1 MTINN
6 NSYITIGDDSNPTL
20 LLIHGLA
27 SNKHT
32 WNVII
37 PFLQKYYY
45 IVSIDLP
52 GHGQNSESFTD
63 FSYGNVVDYI
73 ANLQT
78 HLNLNFDYIAG
89 HSYGASV
96 ATSVSFD
103 SRFNIKKIS
112 LLDGG
117 MIPMQSIPEMNQEN
131 YKTRLSPPV
140 FTNRKFESI
149 SDFIDKN
156 LSLKSNPHIQDIK
169 YAILSNFDHTQKP
182 KLVPFLNRT
191 NHLNI
196 VDYLWNYNPE
206 IILSQIDI
214 PVLGLMAC
222 KFDSIVDSISYR
234 CEYTDYLQ
242 SINSRININWILN
255 TPHDLQLYAPKLV
268 SRKLV
273 EHFS

>member
-1 MTINN
+1 MTIND
-6 NSYITIGDDSNPTL
+6 NSYITIGDVSNPPL

-27 SNKHT
+27 SNKYT
-32 WNVII
+32 WKVILH
-37 PFLQKYYY
+37 FLKKHYY

-63 FSYGNVVDYI
+63 FSYINIVDYI
-73 ANLQT
+73 ANLQI
-78 HLNLNFDYIAG
+78 HLSINFDYIAG
-89 HSYGASV
+89 HSYGASI

-103 SRFNIKKIS
+103 SRFNIKKIA

-117 MIPMQSIPEMNQEN
+117 MIPMKLIPEMNQDN
-131 YKTRLSPPV
+131 YKTRLSPPD

-156 LSLKSNPHIQDIK
+156 LSLKSNTYSEDIK

-196 VDYLWNYNPE
+196 VDYLWDYNPE

-222 KFDSIVDSISYR
+222 KFDSIVDSNSYR

-242 SINSRININWILN
+242 SINSRISINWILN

-273 EHFS
+273 DHFS

>member
-37 PFLQKYYY
+37 PFLKKYYY

-52 GHGQNSESFTD
+52 GHGQNSESYSD
-63 FSYGNVVDYI
+63 FSYKNVVDYI
-73 ANLQT
+73 ANLQAR
-78 HLNLNFDYIAG
+78 LNLNFDYIAG

-103 SRFNIKKIS
+103 SRFNIKKIA

-117 MIPMQSIPEMNQEN
+117 MIPMKLVPEINQEN
-131 YKTRLSPPV
+131 YKTRLSPPD

-156 LSLKSNPHIQDIK
+156 LSLKSNPHIKAIK
-169 YAILSNFDHTQKP
+169 YAILSNFDHTLKP

-196 VDYLWNYNPE
+196 VDYLWDYNPE